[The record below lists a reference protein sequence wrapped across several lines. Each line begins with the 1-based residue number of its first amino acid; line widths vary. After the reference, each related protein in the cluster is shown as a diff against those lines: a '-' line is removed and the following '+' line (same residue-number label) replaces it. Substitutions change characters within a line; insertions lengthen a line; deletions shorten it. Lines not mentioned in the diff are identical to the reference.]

1 MSILIKNVLL
11 DGKRTHIL
19 IEDNIIS
26 KIGEIQRADYEID
39 GMDKVALPG
48 LINTHTH
55 AAMTLLRGYADDYPL
70 QQWLEE
76 KIWPVEKKLTE
87 EDVYWGV
94 KLACLEMIKTGTTT
108 FSDMYWFEKSAAD
121 AVREMGLRAFLAEA
135 FFDFDQED
143 VREESIKRMEEAVKY
158 ITSLGLKRVQPALGP
173 HAPYTVSKKGLEWI
187 RDFATHENLLV
198 HFHLAETKKEID
210 NFIKK
215 TGMRLIEFLDKI
227 SFLSRRLIIAHAIW
241 LNDEE
246 VKLLV
251 KRGVKVSHN
260 PVSNMKLASGVFPYK
275 LMKQHDVVVSL
286 GTDGCAS
293 NNNLNMFEEMKF
305 ASLLQKVHSMDPTA
319 LPKDEVFR
327 MATINGAKALGIN
340 AGEIKE
346 SKLADIILV
355 DLNTPSFAPNHDVIS
370 NLAYSIPKVDTV
382 ICDGKILMENGK
394 VPDEEEIIKHAER
407 IAKKL
412 VEG

>member
-11 DGKRTHIL
+11 NGKRTHIF
-19 IEDNIIS
+19 IEDNKIS
-26 KIGEIQRADYEID
+26 KIGEIQKADYEID
-39 GMDKVALPG
+39 GTNKVALPG

-76 KIWPVEKKLTE
+76 KIWPVEKKLTT
-87 EDVYWGV
+87 EDIYWGV

-108 FSDMYWFEKSAAD
+108 FNDMYWFEKSAAD
-121 AVREMGLRAFLAEA
+121 AVKEMGLRAFLAEA
-135 FFDFDQED
+135 FFDFGQED
-143 VREESIKRMEEAVKY
+143 VREESIKRTEEAVKY
-158 ITSLGLKRVQPALGP
+158 IRSLGLERIQPALGP
-173 HAPYTVSKKGLEWI
+173 HAPYTVSKEGLEWV
-187 RDFATHENLLV
+187 RDFAERENLLI

-210 NFIKK
+210 DFIMEK
-215 TGMRLIEFLDKI
+215 GSRPVEFLDKI
-227 SFLSRRLIIAHAIW
+227 NFLSQHLVVAHAIW
-241 LNDEE
+241 LNDSE
-246 VKLLV
+246 VRLLAE
-251 KRGVKVSHN
+251 RSVKVSHN

-275 LMKQHDVVVSL
+275 LMRQHGVVISL

-319 LPKDEVFR
+319 LPKNEVFR
-327 MATINGAKALGIN
+327 MATINGAKTLGIN

-346 SKLADIILV
+346 GKLADIILI
-355 DLNTPSFAPNHDVIS
+355 DLNTPAFAPNHDVIS
-370 NLAYSIPKVDTV
+370 NLVYSTPKVDTV

-394 VPDEEEIIKHAER
+394 VPGEQEIIKHAER